1 MPSTTGALEAVD
13 RILNRGGDADD
24 VLRAVVS
31 ELHER
36 AGYAWAGILFVEG
49 GTLALGPEAGV
60 PDAGRGSGSPSSPST
75 EPPRRTPPSST
86 GSPCSSP
93 RTASSAGTPAARP
106 GSPEHDVDASHSRA
120 ERRRSTVPLRARD
133 PSNRV
138 PRKHRS

>member
-60 PDAGRGSGSPSSPST
+60 PDEA
-75 EPPRRTPPSST
+75 RRTSVPVRWQGERIAELAVDGAAEEDAAFLDRVAVLVSAHCLVGWDT
-86 GSPCSSP
+86 GGEAWQS
-93 RTASSAGTPAARP
+93 
-106 GSPEHDVDASHSRA
+106 
-120 ERRRSTVPLRARD
+120 
-133 PSNRV
+133 
-138 PRKHRS
+138 